1 MRYSILL
8 SLLFFLSFF
17 QICSAVSLDSI
28 GEGTC
33 AGFVPVPADTVK
45 DTSFLEGH
53 TITLPDGSELYKPY
67 SNQRTEAVIPS
78 VKTNVKIIAGDG
90 FAHGKVE
97 QVFSNPFDL
106 PFEATYIFPL
116 PNNGAVHAMEFC
128 TGSGVFHALLLEK
141 EAAKAQYEAAKQQGL
156 QASLLMQGQDNI
168 FVQKLC
174 NIPPHD
180 SVKVTITF
188 SMALAYSSGIYE
200 LAFPTVVGPRYNP
213 APLPKR
219 SANPTYLPPETRS
232 GSSLDFTILIVTPYE
247 IDDLSCASH
256 EVSKQGG
263 NLESVLAAMGMI
275 EAQEQLPDGVN
286 PTLVRMTARE
296 TIPNKDIVVRFG
308 RKNSGR
314 DVSALSWHDGEQGYF
329 AMSIF
334 PDLIDTA
341 AEIPKAVDM
350 TFVIDISGS
359 MSGAPLEKEKEIMRA
374 MIEHARPIDRLSFI
388 AFNTTISNCFDE
400 PVEATAENLAVARK
414 WIDNLQAAGGTEM
427 LTGVQKGLS
436 VPIDKDRV
444 RILSLITDG
453 YIGGI
458 DQIYSAIKNDP
469 NGTIA
474 FTFGVGSS
482 VNRELIDAA
491 AAAGSGAAKVVLLSD
506 PVGPI
511 MDEFWSRVRAPQLA
525 GISLGWG
532 GEVSDLTP
540 SVVPNLWLGQPV
552 TIFGK
557 YGSGGPRKIVLTAKK
572 DGQTISES
580 YDVYFVQN
588 NTFVDFVPKMWA
600 RQSIEVLGN
609 DQAAFGDGRNKE
621 AILSLSLEHNVLCKY
636 TAFLAV
642 ADSVVNENGEMIST
656 EIPGV
661 IPEGVD
667 PYMSG
672 AIFLQEVD
680 SRVYGSISIR
690 EERLERLN
698 KKASLTMS
706 FRNGVL
712 DIVLRDID
720 GRKPV
725 HIDIFD
731 MKGRR
736 VGSFYASSKSGTLFW
751 SWNFKKNNTSPGMY
765 TVVIR
770 AQNTISRT
778 VILSK

>member
-1 MRYSILL
+1 MRYSVLL
-8 SLLFFLSFF
+8 SLLLSLSFY

-45 DTSFLEGH
+45 DTSFLEGQ

-67 SNQRTEAVIPS
+67 SRERSEAVIPS
-78 VKTNVKIIAGDG
+78 LKTNVKIIAGDG

-116 PNNGAVHAMEFC
+116 PNNGAVHAMEFR
-128 TGSGVFHALLLEK
+128 TGSGVFHASLLEK
-141 EAAKAQYEAAKQQGL
+141 EAAKEKYEAAKQQGQ

-188 SMALAYSSGIYE
+188 SMALTYSSGIYE

-219 SANPTYLPPETRS
+219 SVNPTYLPPETRS
-232 GSSLDFTILIVTPYE
+232 GSSLDFTILIATPYE

-256 EVSKQGG
+256 EVSLKRGD
-263 NLESVLAAMGMI
+263 LESVLAAMGMF

-341 AEIPKAVDM
+341 TEIPKAVDM

-374 MIEHARPIDRLSFI
+374 MIEKARPIDRLSFI
-388 AFNTTISNCFDE
+388 AFNTTLSNCFDQ
-400 PVEATAENLAVARK
+400 PVEATAENLAAARK
-414 WIDNLQAAGGTEM
+414 WIDNLQANGGTEM
-427 LTGVQKGLS
+427 INGVRQGLS
-436 VPIDKDRV
+436 VPLDKDRV

-458 DQIYSAIKNDP
+458 DQIYSEIKNDP

-491 AAAGSGAAKVVLLSD
+491 AAAGSGAAKVILLSD
-506 PVGPI
+506 PVGPV
-511 MDEFWSRVRAPQLA
+511 MDEFWTRVRAPQLA
-525 GISLGWG
+525 GISLDWG
-532 GEVSDLTP
+532 GEVSDLIP
-540 SVVPNLWLGQPV
+540 SVIPNLWLGQPV

-557 YGSGGPRKIVLTAKK
+557 YSSGGPRKIVLTAKK
-572 DGQTISES
+572 DEQTISES
-580 YDVYFVQN
+580 YDVYFVEN
-588 NTFVDFVPKMWA
+588 NTFIDFVPKMWA
-600 RQSIEVLGN
+600 RQSIEVLMN
-609 DQAAFGDGRNKE
+609 EQAASNNERCKDE
-621 AILSLSLEHNVLCKY
+621 ILSLSLEHDVLCKY

-642 ADSVVNENGEMIST
+642 ADSVVNENGEMISM
-656 EIPGV
+656 EIPGI

-672 AIFLQEVD
+672 AISWEKVT
-680 SRVYGSISIR
+680 SRGDAYISIK
-690 EERLERLN
+690 EARLEPLN
-698 KKASLTMS
+698 KKAILTMNA
-706 FRNGVL
+706 RNGVL

-736 VGSFYASSKSGTLFW
+736 VGSWRASCKSGELFW
-751 SWNFKKNNTSPGMY
+751 SWNFKKSNTSPGMY